1 LSSGRLL
8 AVIAW
13 VGLAITASA
22 PARAADATVTAA
34 MAPEGYG
41 RIVFSFDRLP
51 GYDAKLANNVLVV
64 SFDDTVKADFTP
76 LARGLGNFV
85 NVIRRD
91 PDGHGLRIALAQPA
105 RLSVNEAG
113 DKLFLDLLPST
124 WTGTPPPLPKD
135 VVTALGREAREAR
148 VLKAEEELRRLRP
161 KTALEVTGA
170 QQPTFSRLSFKVDD
184 GINVGLKRIGDKVA
198 VTFGASLA
206 FDVARAR
213 AALPVDVADI
223 ETARTNETL
232 VVMIP
237 APAKRDVRGFRE
249 QGSYILD
256 IDTGERKADAADD
269 RAAPHDEQPE
279 KPVAAPAAKPTP
291 APVAATPAEK
301 PAPVVQPVAA
311 PVTKVAETAPVQPVV
326 KAAPAAKPVQATP
339 GVASVVKAGD
349 TLRLVFPFA
358 QPTPAAIFR
367 RNKTLWAVFD
377 QPAELGLDAIV
388 KGSGGL
394 VTAASQ
400 SALDNGRLVRLTLS
414 DPRLLTVSLEGS
426 NWVISLGDDMMT
438 RSSPLTIKPAFGANG
453 RSAIEIEAPG
463 LGTIRQIRDPDI
475 GDALSIATLAGPAR
489 GVVRPQQFIEFSV
502 LGSGQGVAISPV
514 ADDLHVNGDLDRII
528 IRRDSSLAL
537 SMLDPNG
544 TSGTSGLPSTAPI
557 LNGSLAA
564 DEAARPFNARENAL
578 MELAAMAPLEERTDA
593 RLNLAR
599 FYQLRARPADAKA
612 VVEATVEDDKAA
624 ARDPRAAILLAA
636 SDIQLGRSTEGLA
649 LLSKPDLAASSEAA
663 LWRAAALADLGR
675 VGPAR
680 DALRSGGS
688 ALPQLPGRL
697 QSRFIELAVSLA
709 LDAGDRAQAVAQFER
724 LEVLPTMRGIGGRE
738 IMRARVY
745 EAVGEV
751 DKALTAYDALVR
763 GPDPEIAAEAEL
775 RSVELGL
782 KSGKVK
788 ADAAIERL
796 GQLVTGWRGDW
807 IEAEALAQLVDL
819 YGDVERWR
827 DAFTTLRTAVSAFP
841 DAESSR
847 SLQEKMQ
854 DRFVNLFL
862 GGGLDRI
869 SKLDALSLFYDFQEM
884 SPSGKRGDE
893 LVRRLAD
900 KLVDVDLLDQAS
912 ALLDYQIDNRLTGA
926 ARAQVAAR
934 AALIDL
940 MNNKPA
946 KAVDVLRRTRQADLP
961 ASLANTR
968 LVLEAR
974 ALAMSGRTDLALE
987 MAEGIDGA
995 QGAKLA
1001 ADMLWTARRWADA
1014 GEAIERLLGAAWKS
1028 PAPLDSEQRTQVM
1041 RAAIALSLA
1050 GDAMGVDRLR
1060 NKFASKMTNSPEA
1073 QSFDVVTAPVEMR
1086 GDAFRE
1092 IARSV
1097 ATSSTFDAFMRE
1109 YKARSAEDIAPD
1121 KTASATPSKA

>member
-1 LSSGRLL
+1 MSSGRLL

-13 VGLAITASA
+13 VGLAIAASA

-34 MAPEGYG
+34 IAPEGYG
-41 RIVFSFDRLP
+41 RIVLSFDRLP
-51 GYDAKLANNVLVV
+51 GYDAKLANNVLIL
-64 SFDDTVKADFTP
+64 SFSDPVKADFAP
-76 LARGLGNFV
+76 LSSGLGGFV

-91 PDGHGLRIALAQPA
+91 PDGRGLRVALTKPA

-113 DKLFLDLLPST
+113 DKLFLDLLPSN

-148 VLKAEEELRRLRP
+148 VLKAEEELRRMRP
-161 KTALEVTGA
+161 KIALDVTGA
-170 QQPTFSRLSFKVDD
+170 EQPTFSRLSFKVDD
-184 GINVGLKRIGDKVA
+184 DVDVGFKRIGDKVA
-198 VTFGASLA
+198 VTFGANLA

-213 AALPVDVADI
+213 STLPDSVADI
-223 ETARTNETL
+223 ETARTNEAL

-237 APAKRDVRGFRE
+237 APAKVGVRGFRE
-249 QGSYILD
+249 QGAYVLD
-256 IDTGERKADAADD
+256 IDRGERKAVAADD
-269 RAAPHDEQPE
+269 HAAPHDEQPAKPAAAPNVKPAPAPAAAAPAE
-279 KPVAAPAAKPTP
+279 KAAPVAQPAAAPAA
-291 APVAATPAEK
+291 
-301 PAPVVQPVAA
+301 
-311 PVTKVAETAPVQPVV
+311 KVAETAPAQ
-326 KAAPAAKPVQATP
+326 PAAKPAPTAKPAPSMP
-339 GVASVVKAGD
+339 GIASVVKDGD
-349 TLRLVFPFA
+349 TLRLVFPFS

-377 QPAELGLDAIV
+377 QPEELGLDAIV

-400 SALDNGRLVRLTLS
+400 SGLDSGRLVRLTLS
-414 DPRLLTVSLEGS
+414 DPRLLTVSLDGS
-426 NWVISLGDDMMT
+426 NWVISLGDDMVS
-438 RSSPLTIKPAFGANG
+438 RSSPLAVKPAFGANG
-453 RSAIEIEAPG
+453 RSAIEIEAQG
-463 LGTIRQIRDPDI
+463 LGTIRQIRDPEI

-489 GVVRPQQFIEFSV
+489 GVVRPQQFVEFSV
-502 LGSGQGVAISPV
+502 LATGQGVAISPI

-528 IRRDSSLAL
+528 VRRDSSLAL
-537 SMLDPNG
+537 SMLDPNAGAG
-544 TSGTSGLPSTAPI
+544 TPGLPATAPI
-557 LNGSLAA
+557 LNGALAA
-564 DEAARPFNARENAL
+564 DEAAKPFNARENAL
-578 MELAAMAPLEERTDA
+578 IELAAMAPTEQRTDA

-612 VVEATVEDDKAA
+612 VVEATIEDDKAA
-624 ARDPRAAILLAA
+624 ARDPRASILLAA
-636 SDIQLGRSTEGLA
+636 SDVQLGRSTEALA

-709 LDAGDRAQAVAQFER
+709 LDAGDRAQAVTQFER
-724 LEVLPTMRGIGGRE
+724 LEVLPTLRGIGGRE

-751 DKALTAYDALVR
+751 DKALTAYDALVK

-782 KSGKVK
+782 KSGKIK
-788 ADAAIERL
+788 PDAAIERL
-796 GQLVTGWRGDW
+796 DQLVTGWRGDW

-841 DAESSR
+841 DTENSR
-847 SLQEKMQ
+847 ALQDRMQ

-869 SKLDALSLFYDFQEM
+869 SKLDALSLFYDFQEL

-893 LVRRLAD
+893 LVRKLAD

-912 ALLDYQIDNRLTGA
+912 ALLDYQIDNRLSGA

-987 MAEGIDGA
+987 MAEGIEGA
-995 QGAKLA
+995 QGARLA

-1014 GEAIERLLGAAWKS
+1014 GEALERLLGAAWKD
-1028 PAPLDSEQRTQVM
+1028 PAPLDSDQRTQVM

-1092 IARSV
+1092 IARSI

-1109 YKARSAEDIAPD
+1109 YKARSAEDLPSD
-1121 KTASATPSKA
+1121 KTASATPTKA